1 MLKIIEVPKRFAPR
15 LPFAYPPHQ
24 IDKIMIEE
32 KCMNYFKKN
41 CNKISSEY
49 IYLPIQ
55 WTAYHL
61 LNGYGKNLEDLID
74 YYETTIKKFPK
85 SNFFTIVQYDGGT
98 LIKLKNCR
106 IFSCSGDF
114 MSPIGENSYY
124 EPIPLICDKHP
135 IKNISNKKYKVTFC
149 GRKTH
154 GIREK
159 IFLTLKNENDY
170 FLHETISNKFTDID
184 TQIFRYLINN
194 SIFTLCPRGYGPTS
208 FRLYESIQMKSI
220 PIYISDKFW
229 LPYENEIKWSK
240 FALCINENQINNIP
254 QIVDNIIKE
263 KKYEEMIKEGQRIY
277 EKYFTWES
285 IIKNIVKNIEA

>member
-1 MLKIIEVPKRFAPR
+1 MLKIIEIPQKFKPKMPIS
-15 LPFAYPPHQ
+15 YPLHQ
-24 IDKIMIEE
+24 EDNPMIEE
-32 KCMNYFKKN
+32 RCMIYFTENKE
-41 CNKISSEY
+41 KISSEY

-61 LNGYGKNLEDLID
+61 INNYGKSLNDLI
-74 YYETTIKKFPK
+74 YYYDSLIKKFPEHK
-85 SNFFTIVQYDGGT
+85 FFTIVQYDGGT
-98 LIKLKNCR
+98 LIKLKNCK

-114 MSPIGENSYY
+114 NSPLGKNSCY
-124 EPIPLICDKHP
+124 EPIPLICDDHP
-135 IKNISNKKYKVTFC
+135 KKSIVQKKYKVIFC

-154 GIREK
+154 TLREK
-159 IFLTLKNENDY
+159 MFLELKNLKDF
-170 FLHETISNKFTDID
+170 FLYEAISNKFTNID

-229 LPYENEIKWSK
+229 LPYEKEIEWSR
-240 FALCINENQINNIP
+240 FSLLINENQIGSIP

-263 KKYEEMIKEGQRIY
+263 KKYEQMIKEGQHIY

-285 IIKNIVKNIEA
+285 IIKNIIKNIES

>member
-32 KCMNYFKKN
+32 KCMNYFKEN

-114 MSPIGENSYY
+114 MSPIGENSCY

-263 KKYEEMIKEGQRIY
+263 KKYEEMIKEGQHIY
-277 EKYFTWES
+277 EKYFTWDS

>member
-1 MLKIIEVPKRFAPR
+1 MLEIIEVPKKFTPR

-74 YYETTIKKFPK
+74 YYETIIKKFPK
-85 SNFFTIVQYDGGT
+85 SIFFTIVQYDGGT

-114 MSPIGENSYY
+114 MSPIGENSFY
-124 EPIPLICDKHP
+124 EPIPLICDKHT
-135 IKNISNKKYKVTFC
+135 IRSISNKKYKVTFC

-159 IFLTLKNENDY
+159 IFLSLKNEKDY
-170 FLHETISNKFTDID
+170 FLHETISNKLTDID

-229 LPYENEIKWSK
+229 LPYENEIKWNK
-240 FALCINENQINNIP
+240 FSLCINENQINNIP
-254 QIVDNIIKE
+254 EIVDNIIKE
-263 KKYEEMIKEGQRIY
+263 KKYEEMIREGQHIY

-285 IIKNIVKNIEA
+285 IIKNIIKIIEA

>member
-263 KKYEEMIKEGQRIY
+263 KKYEEMIKEGQCIY

>member
-263 KKYEEMIKEGQRIY
+263 RKYEEMIKEGQRIY

>member
-184 TQIFRYLINN
+184 TQIFRYLMNN

-240 FALCINENQINNIP
+240 FALCVNENQINNIP

-285 IIKNIVKNIEA
+285 IIKNIVKNIEG

>member
-1 MLKIIEVPKRFAPR
+1 MLEIIEVPKKFTPR

-74 YYETTIKKFPK
+74 YYETIIKKFPK
-85 SNFFTIVQYDGGT
+85 SIFFTIVQYDGGT

-114 MSPIGENSYY
+114 MSPIGENSFY

-135 IKNISNKKYKVTFC
+135 IKSISNKKYKVTFC

-159 IFLTLKNENDY
+159 IFLSLKNEKDY

-194 SIFTLCPRGYGPTS
+194 TIFTLCPRGYGPTS

-229 LPYENEIKWSK
+229 LPYENEIKWNK
-240 FALCINENQINNIP
+240 FSLCINENQINNIP

-263 KKYEEMIKEGQRIY
+263 KKYEEMIREGQHIY

-285 IIKNIVKNIEA
+285 IIKNIIKNIEA

>member
-32 KCMNYFKKN
+32 KCMNYFKEN

-114 MSPIGENSYY
+114 MSPIGDNSYY
-124 EPIPLICDKHP
+124 EPIPLMCDKHP

-229 LPYENEIKWSK
+229 LPYENEIKWNK
-240 FALCINENQINNIP
+240 FSLCINENQINNIP

-263 KKYEEMIKEGQRIY
+263 KKYEEMIREGQHIY

-285 IIKNIVKNIEA
+285 IIKNIIKNIEA

>member
-1 MLKIIEVPKRFAPR
+1 MLKIIEVPKKFTPR

-41 CNKISSEY
+41 YNQISSEY

-61 LNGYGKNLEDLID
+61 LNGYGKNLTDLAE
-74 YYETTIKKFPK
+74 YYETIIKKYPK
-85 SNFFTIVQYDGGT
+85 SIFFTIVQYDGGT

-114 MSPIGENSYY
+114 LSPIGENSFY
-124 EPIPLICDKHP
+124 EPIPLICAEHP
-135 IKNISNKKYKVTFC
+135 NKNIINKKYKVTFC
-149 GRKTH
+149 GRITH

-159 IFLTLKNENDY
+159 IFFNLKSQKDY
-170 FLHETISNKFTDID
+170 FLYETLSNKFSDID

-220 PIYISDKFW
+220 PIYVSDEFW
-229 LPYENEIKWSK
+229 LPYEKEIEWNK
-240 FALCINENQINNIP
+240 FSLCINENQISSIP
-254 QIVDNIIKE
+254 QIIDNIIKE
-263 KKYEEMIKEGQRIY
+263 KKHEQMIEIGQRIY

-285 IIKNIVKNIEA
+285 IIKNIVKKIES